1 MLTPDKVLA
10 NYYLDTRCKLIEIA
24 AMLDRFDRAV
34 STSQT
39 QANGKQMTQPA
50 VDSPQIA
57 KIYQALELLSQKSP
71 SSPNR
76 SEQILL
82 MFSDLS

>member
-10 NYYLDTRCKLIEIA
+10 NYFLDTRCKLIEIA
-24 AMLDRFDRAV
+24 AMLDRFDRSV
-34 STSQT
+34 SASRA
-39 QANGKQMTQPA
+39 QANGGRMTQPA
-50 VDSPQIA
+50 VDTQQIA
-57 KIYQALELLSQKSP
+57 KIYQALELLSQQSP
-71 SSPNR
+71 SNPNR

>member
-1 MLTPDKVLA
+1 MLTPDQVLA
-10 NYYLDTRCKLIEIA
+10 NYFLDTRCKLIEIA

-34 STSQT
+34 SAGHSQT
-39 QANGKQMTQPA
+39 NGKQTA
-50 VDSPQIA
+50 VEPPQVA
-57 KIYQALELLSQKSP
+57 KIYQALKLLSQPNP
-71 SSPNR
+71 SNANR